1 MQASYTRGMSL
12 YTLLGVH
19 PVVEL
24 PRTTQIMPKWRNGRR
39 CGLKIHWQVCRE
51 GSNPFLGTNIIIA
64 IIILERERENMRYT
78 QLADGVLG
86 KHPDLDLYDAAGIE
100 YYELEKLIRLV
111 QDLGHDPKRLK
122 SMQDALQVVSYRAT
136 QNQEID

>member
-1 MQASYTRGMSL
+1 M
-12 YTLLGVH
+12 
-19 PVVEL
+19 
-24 PRTTQIMPKWRNGRR
+24 K
-39 CGLKIHWQVCRE
+39 
-51 GSNPFLGTNIIIA
+51 
-64 IIILERERENMRYT
+64 YT

-136 QNQEID
+136 QNKEID

>member
-1 MQASYTRGMSL
+1 M
-12 YTLLGVH
+12 
-19 PVVEL
+19 
-24 PRTTQIMPKWRNGRR
+24 
-39 CGLKIHWQVCRE
+39 
-51 GSNPFLGTNIIIA
+51 GTNIIIT

-136 QNQEID
+136 QNKEID